1 MSENIKLMSS
11 GSSHHYLECI
21 KAAYE
26 FSSSELL
33 NLIKEKV
40 RYRRTLNLSSK
51 EHLVSPPIFA
61 SWHINLWI
69 NSNAYSY
76 VSAIGSMT

>member
-1 MSENIKLMSS
+1 MDTLFRFKDDSLPLVAEKIIPCFYDDANICVQTYWLKVPMSENTKLMSS

-40 RYRRTLNLSSK
+40 
-51 EHLVSPPIFA
+51 
-61 SWHINLWI
+61 
-69 NSNAYSY
+69 
-76 VSAIGSMT
+76 